1 MIQLLFVKLGSNP
14 ETRPIVEAIR
24 SRIPGCRILGVEE
37 RLNTPDSVFDE
48 VITSHDDALFGS
60 YSKFDLTGLHM
71 SSELYEEVR
80 LFEGQA
86 MRMIDR
92 IKYHNQKEY
101 ISPLGGVPRY
111 QDSFDSRADLVFRH
125 SLFWDLILRTW
136 KIDAVVSQN
145 FSHLGFDLPLVKFC
159 QNRSI
164 PHLIFHDVGQ
174 FPGVLYVQERVE
186 DLGVLELGENIRKL
200 CHERLISET
209 PNRVTSHLSRLTGTT
224 TALNLVHMP
233 QLAAQGKQ
241 FRTGALSSLLN
252 LGNPRLEVR
261 TVGEITAALI
271 KKLSRLVMHPVK
283 TVVGSTKTFRRIVHT
298 RRSMR
303 DESAISNE
311 VLPKSKFVF
320 FPLHFQPEASTSAKG
335 RHFVD
340 QREAVALVARSL
352 PANWMLVVKEHP
364 HQWRRLY
371 SRNRNY
377 WRRIALI
384 PKVQVVP
391 HNAENLPIIQ
401 KCEGVVSISH
411 STLAVEAWANGKKV
425 IFLGDSHLREAPG
438 IFCTN
443 SLEELRR
450 LWDSGASGPITE
462 PEILAYLQRVE
473 NATFEGALYGTPAK
487 LSASEAESFNRRTQH
502 NIAEVILSWL
512 SMKNLANY
520 P

>member
-37 RLNTPDSVFDE
+37 RLDTPNSVFDE

-159 QNRSI
+159 EKRLI
-164 PHLIFHDVGQ
+164 PHLIFNDVGQ
-174 FPGVLYVQERVE
+174 FPGVLYVQESVQSFG
-186 DLGVLELGENIRKL
+186 DLKLGEMIRSL
-200 CHERLISET
+200 CGHRLLPET
-209 PNRVTSHLSRLTGTT
+209 TNRVTGHLARLKGD
-224 TALNLVHMP
+224 TAVLNPVNLPASV
-233 QLAAQGKQ
+233 AQGKR
-241 FRTGALSSLLN
+241 FKTGILRSILN
-252 LGNPRLEVR
+252 QSNPRLEIQGSAEVLRALLRKLTRLIRYPRR
-261 TVGEITAALI
+261 TVTGALRTFDRA
-271 KKLSRLVMHPVK
+271 KK
-283 TVVGSTKTFRRIVHT
+283 T
-298 RRSMR
+298 RRSMK
-303 DESAISNE
+303 DERAVSE
-311 VLPKSKFVF
+311 RVLPAGKFVF

-340 QREAVALVARSL
+340 QREAVALVAESL
-352 PANWMLVVKEHP
+352 PTNWMLVVKEHP

-371 SRNRNY
+371 PRSRNY
-377 WRRIALI
+377 WKRIASI
-384 PKVQVVP
+384 PKVRVIP
-391 HNAENLPIIQ
+391 HDYENPSIIQ
-401 KCEGVVSISH
+401 RCEGLVSISH
-411 STLAVEAWANGKKV
+411 STLGVEAWANGKKV
-425 IFLGDSHLREAPG
+425 VFLGDSHLREAPG

-462 PEILAYLQRVE
+462 PEILSYLQRVE

>member
-1 MIQLLFVKLGSNP
+1 MTQLLFVKLGSNP

-37 RLNTPDSVFDE
+37 RLDTPNSVFDE

-125 SLFWDLILRTW
+125 SLFWDYILRSR

-159 QNRSI
+159 EKRLI
-164 PHLIFHDVGQ
+164 PHLIFNDVGQ
-174 FPGVLYVQERVE
+174 FPGVLYVQESVQSFG
-186 DLGVLELGENIRKL
+186 DLELGQMIRTL
-200 CHERLISET
+200 CSHRLLPET
-209 PNRVTSHLSRLTGTT
+209 PNRITSHFARLKGD
-224 TALNLVHMP
+224 TAILHPVNTP
-233 QLAAQGKQ
+233 ASAAQGKR
-241 FRTGALSSLLN
+241 FKTGALSSILTQS
-252 LGNPRLEVR
+252 NPRLEIQSPTDVLRALQGKLTRLIRHPGR
-261 TVGEITAALI
+261 TTLGA
-271 KKLSRLVMHPVK
+271 
-283 TVVGSTKTFRRIVHT
+283 VHT
-298 RRSMR
+298 LDRVRKTRSSVK
-303 DESAISNE
+303 DERAVSQRA
-311 VLPKSKFVF
+311 LPEARFVY

-340 QREAVALVARSL
+340 QREAVALVADSL
-352 PANWMLVVKEHP
+352 PTNWMLVVKEHP

-371 SRNRNY
+371 PRSRNY
-377 WRRIALI
+377 WKRIASI
-384 PKVQVVP
+384 PKVRVIP
-391 HNAENLPIIQ
+391 HDYENPSIIQ
-401 KCEGVVSISH
+401 RCEGLVSISH
-411 STLAVEAWANGKKV
+411 STLGVEAWASGKRV
-425 IFLGDSHLREAPG
+425 VFLGDSHLREAPG
-438 IFCTN
+438 ITCT
-443 SLEELRR
+443 SAVEELKQLWERPVSNR
-450 LWDSGASGPITE
+450 LSET
-462 PEILAYLQRVE
+462 EILSYLQRVE
-473 NATFEGALYGTPAK
+473 LATFEGALYGTPPK
-487 LSASEAESFNRRTQH
+487 LSASEAKSFNERTQH
-502 NIAEVILSWL
+502 NITEVILCWL
-512 SMKNLANY
+512 SIKGLTKY